1 MSVPCFDDIV
11 PLETHNNTIQKIKY
25 EALREGFKLLKLI
38 NSKAVWADKKKD
50 PKSVDKYLQIATTE
64 SLTCG
69 LIMSTLVDIPWCGF
83 LKYGGFGVYDTDAK
97 RVFNKVSVDDV
108 YTHKCAAEMAIG
120 VLKNSNATIAI
131 AVTGNAMPLNEHVDM
146 LGEVFIGIAGYDEIK
161 NIVYITK
168 SINACIDTENSNMKD
183 ICKKWYETI
192 KVQNKFNSRN
202 ETAAISQEIRY
213 YTVMKAY
220 ELCIEFINKLNPIV
234 PDEIIERKMKNESKD
249 KDNIHNN
256 IPENKFEF
264 GGKGVCRND
273 AVDNRCIL
281 TDKREED
288 NISTYKLSGGKLKN
302 RRISKKK
309 QKRYY

>member
-1 MSVPCFDDIV
+1 MSTPCFDDIV
-11 PLETHNNTIQKIKY
+11 PLETHNNTIQKLKY
-25 EALREGFKLLKLI
+25 DALHEGFKLLKLI
-38 NSKAVWADKKKD
+38 NSLAVWADKKKD
-50 PKSVDKYLQIATTE
+50 PNSVDKYLQIATTE

-69 LIMSTLVDIPWCGF
+69 LIMSTLVDIPWGGF
-83 LKYGGFGVYDTDAK
+83 MKYGGFGVYDVDAK

-131 AVTGNAMPLNEHVDM
+131 AVTGNAMPVNENIDM
-146 LGEVFIGIAGYDEIK
+146 LGEVFIAIAGYDEIN

-168 SINACIDTENSNMKD
+168 SINACLDTDNSNMRD

-192 KVQNKFNSRN
+192 KVQNKYNSRN

-234 PDEIIERKMKNESKD
+234 PDQIIERKMKNELKD
-249 KDNIHNN
+249 ADKIHNN
-256 IPENKFEF
+256 LPENKFEF
-264 GGKGVCRND
+264 GGKGKCRND
-273 AVDNRCIL
+273 AVNNRCVV
-281 TDKREED
+281 TDKRQED
-288 NISTYKLSGGKLKN
+288 DVYVYKLDAGKLKN
-302 RRISKKK
+302 RRISKRKL
-309 QKRYY
+309 KRY